1 MSIISTAGVEV
12 LDRRA
17 ADLADTT
24 DLEKLLFAT
33 ADALLVR
40 GRAGRGMAVMAAT
53 ALIRRAAVV

>member
-33 ADALLVR
+33 ADALLAR
-40 GRAGRGMAVMAAT
+40 DEPGRGMAVMAAT